1 MASSDLPPDTVVV
14 SNAPGTLRVWVS
26 RTGLPLH
33 LEIAPSLLSRGV
45 AVVADEVVQLCRRA
59 ADR

>member
-1 MASSDLPPDTVVV
+1 MASSDLLPDSVVV

-33 LEIAPSLLSRGV
+33 VEIAPALLSGGV
-45 AVVADEVVQLCRRA
+45 AMVADEVVELCRRA
-59 ADR
+59 AAR